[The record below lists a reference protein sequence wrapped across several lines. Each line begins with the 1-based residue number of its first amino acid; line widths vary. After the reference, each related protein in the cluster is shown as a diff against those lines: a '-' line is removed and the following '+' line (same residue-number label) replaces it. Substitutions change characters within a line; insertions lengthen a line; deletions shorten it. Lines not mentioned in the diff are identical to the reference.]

1 MSQWVMH
8 RDPRYF
14 DEPERFKPE
23 RWAAGVAG
31 RLPKY
36 AYFPFG
42 GGQRMCIGSFVCDDG
57 SGLAAGNHR
66 PALSLAARAGPY
78 GGAGPFDHLAPQAW
92 RQGHAAAAVNPA
104 LPGSSRE
111 RAPDPDKTS
120 EYTSNGVNN
129 HFMYSNPEVDKLM
142 EDGKAESD
150 TKKRIEIYN
159 RIQKLV
165 YDDLPVIW
173 VC

>member
-1 MSQWVMH
+1 M
-8 RDPRYF
+8 
-14 DEPERFKPE
+14 
-23 RWAAGVAG
+23 
-31 RLPKY
+31 
-36 AYFPFG
+36 
-42 GGQRMCIGSFVCDDG
+42 
-57 SGLAAGNHR
+57 
-66 PALSLAARAGPY
+66 
-78 GGAGPFDHLAPQAW
+78 
-92 RQGHAAAAVNPA
+92 NPA